1 MALQTISTAPLPF
14 LDVAGIRNNSEQH
27 LDRVLVPTKGKL
39 EGPTLT
45 LPNEGLK
52 PVVTVGAFVTVVPL
66 GGAG

>member
-39 EGPTLT
+39 EGPPLT

-52 PVVTVGAFVTVVPL
+52 PVVTLGAFVTVVRL

>member
-39 EGPTLT
+39 EGPPLT

-52 PVVTVGAFVTVVPL
+52 PVVTVGVFVTVVPL

>member
-14 LDVAGIRNNSEQH
+14 LDVKGIRNNSEQH

-39 EGPTLT
+39 EGPPLT

-52 PVVTVGAFVTVVPL
+52 PVVTVGVFVTVVPL

>member
-1 MALQTISTAPLPF
+1 MALQTISTAPFPC

-27 LDRVLVPTKGKL
+27 LVLVLRKGKL